1 MASSSYFC
9 NSLKFVKRTTISSLL
24 LPRTRFV
31 PPPVTSSKS
40 FSKFRTMASSAAA
53 PGKKIEW
60 LVVVPDFAG
69 AGAKRLEI
77 RPQHFAGL
85 GPAVASGL
93 YKFGGA
99 VLHDPPTS
107 SDPSTFNFA
116 GSTVV
121 ILAESREE
129 IKELLKNDV
138 YAKEGVWD
146 VENAQMWPLLCAF
159 RYPVPGQE
167 EKFPEPGK

>member
-1 MASSSYFC
+1 MASYSFCTSLRFLTRTSS
-9 NSLKFVKRTTISSLL
+9 
-24 LPRTRFV
+24 FV
-31 PPPVTSSKS
+31 PKLTYSSSSSRTVNS
-40 FSKFRTMASSAAA
+40 FTFRTMASSA
-53 PGKKIEW
+53 PKKIEW
-60 LVVVPDFAG
+60 LVVVPDFPG

-85 GPAVASGL
+85 APAVNSGL
-93 YKFGGA
+93 YKLGGA
-99 VLHDPPTS
+99 VLNEPPTS
-107 SDPSTFNFA
+107 SDPTTFNFA

-121 ILAESREE
+121 ILAESREA
-129 IKELLKNDV
+129 IKEVLRNDI

>member
-1 MASSSYFC
+1 MASSSSRLFI
-9 NSLKFVKRTTISSLL
+9 NIRTCSTSFLAARSTFASTSRVVNSSL
-24 LPRTRFV
+24 R
-31 PPPVTSSKS
+31 
-40 FSKFRTMASSAAA
+40 FRTMASSAA
-53 PGKKIEW
+53 GKKIEW

-69 AGAKRLEI
+69 AGQKRLEI
-77 RPQHFAGL
+77 RPQHFANL
-85 GPAVASGL
+85 GPQVSSGAF
-93 YKFGGA
+93 KMGGA
-99 VLHDPPTS
+99 VLNEPPTS
-107 SDPSTFNFA
+107 SDPTTFNFA

-129 IKELLKNDV
+129 IKEALRKDV

-167 EKFPEPGK
+167 QKFPEPGKQ